1 MEKNSLLFFCSL
13 ALTALTLGAQTD
25 VTNQYL
31 TNAGFDDSDSFVGTN
46 VFTYAKDI
54 VNGEVSG
61 CQPVNGWIID
71 ETATGDAKAGGA
83 FAYGSGFWMAGNSY
97 VVTETDSEGSA
108 AGGALGLAGCW
119 GSSAGYSQ
127 DVVLPVGNYR
137 LSYRVFNAGANVTDN
152 YSNEIGYIDEAGV
165 TYYADDEFPT
175 GMWTEGEVL
184 LSFSSC
190 SFGKVHVGYRCG
202 DVGSAGSPK
211 LFVDYIKLE
220 KFTVEELSGKDF
232 TSHVNPEKWN
242 GKGTYTD
249 SNGVTAIET
258 FQWGA
263 SLALGQHLEQ
273 TVTGLPSGTYTL
285 SMYVGVSSTSSRDN
299 VDHVLTDGS
308 TEYVSLHANNVSVG
322 VPAMNRTAINAFD
335 VVTLKDVLVTDGT
348 LSVYLQED
356 VEGPNWLTLQIKELE
371 LDTPLVQDVA
381 GKGFFKEDVND
392 DGNVNVTDVTLLV
405 SKILDGQT
413 QAVRPDVNGDQNIDV
428 SDVTALVSAI
438 LDPSRLTFVETVPDE
453 VTVHARIY
461 AEQSSEENI
470 SQPYSYVL
478 AAVNPYTL
486 KDIAAEVEISSFF
499 TVLDI
504 DCSQMP
510 IEVSAVSVYANGKE
524 TIAGMMYYHSI
535 QGKADVYAGKAPS
548 VYADDLLSDVVTVSG
563 STQTFR
569 AYLLPVDLARGVTI
583 TARMADGTYYSRIL
597 TESIAPFSRCEIS
610 MTTAD
615 TAGNLWM
622 STIPGNVYFS
632 MLSTPGAHDAATAG
646 VTQYT
651 YFSKCQSE
659 SLEQLL
665 ENGVRAFDLR
675 PRYNSTKGTDEDIQL
690 QNLEIYHGQVPTG
703 VKFKD
708 AIDILIDFVK
718 AHPSEALSVIMNK
731 ESIGSGTD
739 YSETWRA
746 SLREC
751 FSDESRSPWL
761 MGSVR
766 GYHTLD
772 DVRGK
777 VSIVSRNP
785 YGNETGGYR
794 DVVYGAI
801 IENWPDNGLIT
812 DYGCPMTQ
820 AWNWV
825 DCRASVEDAYNDTGD
840 AKKSDVQQML
850 NLASANTDHFR
861 YHYTYTSSAGSLLAS
876 PSSHASVLNPW
887 TADYLTQSLAGP
899 AGYVYADYIGSAEYG
914 GRTLL
919 KAVIE
924 QNYKYVFKGQSCLD
938 E

>member
-371 LDTPLVQDVA
+371 LDTP
-381 GKGFFKEDVND
+381 
-392 DGNVNVTDVTLLV
+392 
-405 SKILDGQT
+405 
-413 QAVRPDVNGDQNIDV
+413 
-428 SDVTALVSAI
+428 
-438 LDPSRLTFVETVPDE
+438 
-453 VTVHARIY
+453 
-461 AEQSSEENI
+461 
-470 SQPYSYVL
+470 
-478 AAVNPYTL
+478 
-486 KDIAAEVEISSFF
+486 
-499 TVLDI
+499 
-504 DCSQMP
+504 
-510 IEVSAVSVYANGKE
+510 
-524 TIAGMMYYHSI
+524 
-535 QGKADVYAGKAPS
+535 
-548 VYADDLLSDVVTVSG
+548 
-563 STQTFR
+563 
-569 AYLLPVDLARGVTI
+569 
-583 TARMADGTYYSRIL
+583 
-597 TESIAPFSRCEIS
+597 
-610 MTTAD
+610 
-615 TAGNLWM
+615 
-622 STIPGNVYFS
+622 
-632 MLSTPGAHDAATAG
+632 
-646 VTQYT
+646 
-651 YFSKCQSE
+651 
-659 SLEQLL
+659 
-665 ENGVRAFDLR
+665 
-675 PRYNSTKGTDEDIQL
+675 
-690 QNLEIYHGQVPTG
+690 
-703 VKFKD
+703 
-708 AIDILIDFVK
+708 
-718 AHPSEALSVIMNK
+718 
-731 ESIGSGTD
+731 
-739 YSETWRA
+739 
-746 SLREC
+746 
-751 FSDESRSPWL
+751 
-761 MGSVR
+761 
-766 GYHTLD
+766 
-772 DVRGK
+772 
-777 VSIVSRNP
+777 
-785 YGNETGGYR
+785 
-794 DVVYGAI
+794 
-801 IENWPDNGLIT
+801 
-812 DYGCPMTQ
+812 
-820 AWNWV
+820 
-825 DCRASVEDAYNDTGD
+825 
-840 AKKSDVQQML
+840 
-850 NLASANTDHFR
+850 
-861 YHYTYTSSAGSLLAS
+861 
-876 PSSHASVLNPW
+876 
-887 TADYLTQSLAGP
+887 
-899 AGYVYADYIGSAEYG
+899 
-914 GRTLL
+914 
-919 KAVIE
+919 
-924 QNYKYVFKGQSCLD
+924 
-938 E
+938 